1 MKKKIITKNIWI
13 SRNLSEKS
21 LFHKLLISTKSKVE
35 GQSLINQNIIKIN
48 HLPKSSWIFINSAFA
63 LNSIMHLKNQIIDQK
78 IAAFGNSTADY
89 VRKHGLNIDFVGE
102 GNPENIADKFKTFLS
117 DDDIVYFP
125 CSDRSIGTVQSK
137 IPSPN
142 KVIQVTYETVLKNLK
157 LTDYDI
163 LVFTSPSNVDA
174 FKLANN
180 FQNEI
185 VISIGPSTTKSLND
199 SGVKKVYQVH
209 ESSEL
214 ALAEYICSIA

>member
-1 MKKKIITKNIWI
+1 
-13 SRNLSEKS
+13 
-21 LFHKLLISTKSKVE
+21 
-35 GQSLINQNIIKIN
+35 
-48 HLPKSSWIFINSAFA
+48 
-63 LNSIMHLKNQIIDQK
+63 MHLKNQIIDQK